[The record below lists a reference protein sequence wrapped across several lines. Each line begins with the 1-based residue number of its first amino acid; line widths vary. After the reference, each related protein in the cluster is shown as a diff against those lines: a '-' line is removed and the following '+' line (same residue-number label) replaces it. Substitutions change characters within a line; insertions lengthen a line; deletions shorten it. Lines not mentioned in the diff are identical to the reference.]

1 MIFCLK
7 IAACFHL
14 FIEYSVFSNS
24 PSISLCPAHSFWE
37 IMSINS
43 LSDIVLVPTTEWFL
57 HCIRVFFASRYLA
70 WSFASEKRDTHQHFL
85 TLSSWPNLLP
95 KSPVVLTSSCY
106 RVRYGLV
113 SFDDNIC
120 KSIIY
125 GSSIKFW
132 CWEGQ
137 FALLRFEQ
145 SSTLVAWPQEYNQLT
160 FPFSDYWIL
169 VPKLLQRFPVVIGRP
184 AVLFLVL
191 RIWFY
196 GL

>member
-7 IAACFHL
+7 IADCFHL

-24 PSISLCPAHSFWE
+24 PSISLCPTHSFWD
-37 IMSINS
+37 MSINS
-43 LSDIVLVPTTEWFL
+43 LSDIVLVPNDFCTASECF
-57 HCIRVFFASRYLA
+57 FFASRYLA

-106 RVRYGLV
+106 RIRSWLV
-113 SFDDNIC
+113 SYDDNIC

-137 FALLRFEQ
+137 FALLSFEQ

-169 VPKLLQRFPVVIGRP
+169 VPKPLQRFPFVIGRP

>member
-7 IAACFHL
+7 IADCFHL

-24 PSISLCPAHSFWE
+24 PSISLCPTHSFWE
-37 IMSINS
+37 IMSINPVKRHCPS
-43 LSDIVLVPTTEWFL
+43 TEWFL
-57 HCIRVFFASRYLA
+57 HCIRVFFFCLSISCLVFCFR
-70 WSFASEKRDTHQHFL
+70 EKGHAPAFL
-85 TLSSWPNLLP
+85 DPFILPNLLP

-106 RVRYGLV
+106 RIRSWLV
-113 SFDDNIC
+113 SYDDNIC

-137 FALLRFEQ
+137 FALLSFEQ

-160 FPFSDYWIL
+160 FPFSEYWIL
-169 VPKLLQRFPVVIGRP
+169 VPKPLQRFPFVIGRP